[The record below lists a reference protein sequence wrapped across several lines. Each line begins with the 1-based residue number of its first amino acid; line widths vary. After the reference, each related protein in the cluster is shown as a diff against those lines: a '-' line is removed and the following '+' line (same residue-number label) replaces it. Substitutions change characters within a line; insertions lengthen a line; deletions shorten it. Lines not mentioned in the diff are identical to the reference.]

1 MKGNELEKPH
11 ILTDF
16 IPDNLFVKKYI
27 SIGLF
32 YENVGVTWSLS
43 DSVKN

>member
-1 MKGNELEKPH
+1 MRGNKLEKSH
-11 ILTDF
+11 ILAHN
-16 IPDNLFVKKYI
+16 ILDNLFVKKYI